1 MHRPSAM
8 LQILME
14 LSLGHLENSSRRVP
28 ANLTLCPHAV
38 MRGWSERVMGQKGF
52 FDLDRRLEAISAKG
66 DPLELIKK
74 IVRWEDFRAAI
85 EAVTETRREERK
97 SNAGRKPYDAI
108 LKFKILV
115 LQSLHNLSD
124 EQTEYLIRDR
134 ISFMRFL
141 DLELEDAVPDATT
154 IWLFREALVQAG
166 LIEKLFACFGQH
178 VQAAGYIAR
187 GGQIIDATIVSVPKQ
202 RNTKDENEAIKAG
215 KTPEGWEEHQAKNAQ
230 KDKDARWTKKNDQS
244 FYGYKNH
251 VGVDKTHKLIRKW
264 DATDAAVHD
273 SQKLDD
279 VLDLSNTG
287 KEVWADSA
295 YRSAQIEAGL
305 KAKGVQSRI
314 HRRAARNRALSERQ
328 KAANTTRSRVR
339 ARVEHV
345 FGHQQSSMGGKIV
358 RTIGFARARFKIGM
372 MNLGYNIR
380 RLVQLER
387 MAPAPA

>member
-1 MHRPSAM
+1 
-8 LQILME
+8 
-14 LSLGHLENSSRRVP
+14 
-28 ANLTLCPHAV
+28 
-38 MRGWSERVMGQKGF
+38 MGQKSF
-52 FDLDRRLEAISAKG
+52 FDLERRLEAISAKG
-66 DPLELIKK
+66 DPLEMIKK
-74 IVRWEDFRAAI
+74 IVRWEDFRAGI
-85 EAVTETRREERK
+85 EAVTETRPEERK

-141 DLELEDAVPDATT
+141 DLALEDAVPDATT

-166 LIEKLFACFGQH
+166 LIEKLFECFGQH
-178 VQAAGYIAR
+178 LAAAGYIAR

-215 KTPEGWEEHQAKNAQ
+215 KTPEGWEEHPAKNAQ

-251 VGVDKTHKLIRKW
+251 VGVDKAHKLIRQW
-264 DATDAAVHD
+264 DATHAAVHD
-273 SQKLDD
+273 SQKLCDL
-279 VLDLSNTG
+279 LDLTNTG

-295 YRSAQIEAGL
+295 YRSVEIETGL
-305 KAKGVQSRI
+305 KEMGLRSRI
-314 HRRAARNRALSERQ
+314 HRRAARHHPLSRRQ
-328 KAANTTRSRVR
+328 KSANTTRSKVR

-358 RTIGFARARFKIGM
+358 RTIGIARARFKIGM

-380 RLVQLER
+380 RLVQLEG
-387 MAPAPA
+387 MAAALA